1 MHESEIGIRTGKL
14 TVADRGELH
23 TTKPPFAETRF
34 RQAIADGLA
43 GEQAAAGAS
52 AASTI
57 ESHEHRPLTA
67 KTGVRVP

>member
-1 MHESEIGIRTGKL
+1 M
-14 TVADRGELH
+14 
-23 TTKPPFAETRF
+23 PFARSLLGVLSAGVTAACWAGALTLGAAGIGWVFASRF

-57 ESHEHRPLTA
+57 E
-67 KTGVRVP
+67 